1 MEVIRLEINIERLQ
15 RDIEDLG
22 KIGFEEN
29 IGVTRLAYS
38 TEYDK
43 GVDLVKKLMESAGMK
58 TCIDPVGNLIGRLEG
73 EGDKAISIGSHI
85 DSVPAG
91 GIYDGTLGVLAGIE
105 CIRVLQENGY
115 KNHCPIEVIAFIE
128 EEGNVIGGTFGSKCF
143 TGTPIED
150 SSIPKMKQHGL
161 DMNSVN
167 QSRRDSEKYKCYL
180 ELHIEQGGIL
190 DNSKTSIG
198 VVNGIVGITR
208 YKATVKGMA
217 NHAGS
222 TPMNLRDDALT
233 KTCKMITRLME
244 IAHLKDEEITCT
256 VGQMTVLPGAV
267 NVIPGEVEFVIEL
280 RGKSIAD
287 NEEIIEQFNEEFKN
301 QGMFLKNILSQ
312 KETVLD
318 EKIINVVQN
327 CCEKM
332 NISYRE
338 MYSGAGHDA
347 INMALFTPSAM
358 IFIPSIGGISHSIVE
373 KSSSKDIA
381 TGCQL
386 LLNTIIE
393 LDK

>member
-1 MEVIRLEINIERLQ
+1 MEINIERLQ
-15 RDIEDLG
+15 QNINGLG
-22 KIGFEEN
+22 RIGFEEN
-29 IGVTRLAYS
+29 VGVTRLAYS
-38 TEYDK
+38 KEYNE
-43 GVDLVKKLMESAGMK
+43 GVNFVKELMESAGMK
-58 TCIDPVGNLIGRLEG
+58 TYIDPVGNLIGRLEG
-73 EGDKAISIGSHI
+73 KSDKVISIGSHI

-105 CIRVLQENGY
+105 CIRALKESNY
-115 KNHCPIEVIAFIE
+115 KNHNTIEVIAFME

-143 TGTPIED
+143 TGTPIEN
-150 SSIPKMKQHGL
+150 SSIPKMSQHGL
-161 DMNSVN
+161 DMNSVKLA
-167 QSRRDSEKYKCYL
+167 RRDSKKYKCYL

-190 DNSKTSIG
+190 DNSKTPIG
-198 VVNGIVGITR
+198 VVSGIVGITR

-256 VGQMTVLPGAV
+256 VGQLTVSPGAV
-267 NVIPGEVEFVIEL
+267 NVIPGKVEFIIEL
-280 RGKSIAD
+280 RGKSIAIND
-287 NEEIIEQFNEEFKN
+287 EIIRQFSEEFKE
-301 QGMFLKNILSQ
+301 QGLVLENILSQ

-318 EKIINVVQN
+318 ERIVSVVKN
-327 CCEKM
+327 CCEEM
-332 NISYRE
+332 NTTYKE

-358 IFIPSIGGISHSIVE
+358 IFVPSIGGISHNINE
-373 KSSSKDIA
+373 KTSMVDVG

-386 LLNTIIE
+386 LLNSIIK